1 MDFNFLENSLK
12 NYIEILSSKTPAPGG
27 GSATALCAS
36 LSSSLLNMVLNY
48 TIGKKQ
54 YSNFEEELKK
64 IKEKN
69 EEILKECIN
78 FIEEDSKIYYKI
90 DKAMKERL
98 SPEEYLKLSI
108 NLHFKI
114 CQYMSKI
121 VDFCDILTEK
131 GNINLI
137 SDTGISN
144 ILAFSSFFSAKMNI
158 LINLKYIGD
167 ENLKKEIKGKIEE
180 MEKVIKEKSEFV
192 NKKVIEKMGGIKWE
206 I

>member
-54 YSNFEEELKK
+54 YSDFEEELKK

-192 NKKVIEKMGGIKWE
+192 NKKVIEKMGV
-206 I
+206 

>member
-12 NYIEILSSKTPAPGG
+12 NYIEILSSKKPAPGG

-54 YSNFEEELKK
+54 YSDFEEELKK

-114 CQYMSKI
+114 CKYMSKI

-144 ILAFSSFFSAKMNI
+144 ILAFSSFLSAKMNI

-167 ENLKKEIKGKIEE
+167 ENYKKEIKEKIEE

-192 NKKVIEKMGGIKWE
+192 NKKVIEKMGV
-206 I
+206 

>member
-54 YSNFEEELKK
+54 YSDFEEELKK

-90 DKAMKERL
+90 DKAMKEKL
-98 SPEEYLKLSI
+98 SPEKYLKLSI

-144 ILAFSSFFSAKMNI
+144 ILAFSSFISAKMNI
-158 LINLKYIGD
+158 LINLKYIWD

-192 NKKVIEKMGGIKWE
+192 NKKVIEKMGV
-206 I
+206 

>member
-54 YSNFEEELKK
+54 YSDFEEELKK

-144 ILAFSSFFSAKMNI
+144 ILAFSSFISAKMNI

-192 NKKVIEKMGGIKWE
+192 NRKVIEKMGV
-206 I
+206 

>member
-54 YSNFEEELKK
+54 YSDFEEELKK

-78 FIEEDSKIYYKI
+78 FIEEDSKIYQKI

-98 SPEEYLKLSI
+98 SPEEYLKSSI

-144 ILAFSSFFSAKMNI
+144 ILAFSSFISAKMNI

-192 NKKVIEKMGGIKWE
+192 NKKVIEKMGV
-206 I
+206 

>member
-54 YSNFEEELKK
+54 YSDFEEELKK

-78 FIEEDSKIYYKI
+78 FIEEDSKIYHKI
-90 DKAMKERL
+90 DKAMKEKL

-144 ILAFSSFFSAKMNI
+144 ILAFSSFISAKMNI

-192 NKKVIEKMGGIKWE
+192 NKKVIEKMGV
-206 I
+206 

>member
-54 YSNFEEELKK
+54 YSDFEEELKK

-98 SPEEYLKLSI
+98 SPEKYLKLSI

-144 ILAFSSFFSAKMNI
+144 ILAFSSFISAKMNI
-158 LINLKYIGD
+158 LISLKYIGD

-192 NKKVIEKMGGIKWE
+192 NKKVIEKMGV
-206 I
+206 

>member
-78 FIEEDSKIYYKI
+78 FIEEDSKIYQKI

-98 SPEEYLKLSI
+98 SLEEYLKLSI

-144 ILAFSSFFSAKMNI
+144 ILAFSSFLSAKMNI

-167 ENLKKEIKGKIEE
+167 ENYKKEIKGKIEE

-192 NKKVIEKMGGIKWE
+192 NRKVIEKMGV
-206 I
+206 

>member
-54 YSNFEEELKK
+54 YSDFEEELKK

-90 DKAMKERL
+90 DKAMKEKL
-98 SPEEYLKLSI
+98 SPEKYLKLSI

-144 ILAFSSFFSAKMNI
+144 ILAFSSFLSAKMNI

-192 NKKVIEKMGGIKWE
+192 NKKVIEKMGV
-206 I
+206 

>member
-69 EEILKECIN
+69 EEILKECMDL
-78 FIEEDSKIYYKI
+78 IEEDSKIYQKI
-90 DKAMKERL
+90 DKAMKEKL
-98 SPEEYLKLSI
+98 SLEEYLKLSI

-144 ILAFSSFFSAKMNI
+144 ILAFSSFLSAKMNI

-167 ENLKKEIKGKIEE
+167 ENYKKEIKGKIEE
-180 MEKVIKEKSEFV
+180 MEKTIKEKSEFV
-192 NKKVIEKMGGIKWE
+192 NKKVIEKMGV
-206 I
+206 

>member
-90 DKAMKERL
+90 DKAIKERL
-98 SPEEYLKLSI
+98 SPEKYLKLSI

-144 ILAFSSFFSAKMNI
+144 ILAFSSFLSAKMNI

-167 ENLKKEIKGKIEE
+167 ENYKKEIKEKIEE

-192 NKKVIEKMGGIKWE
+192 NKKVIEKMGV
-206 I
+206 

>member
-64 IKEKN
+64 IKEKS

-98 SPEEYLKLSI
+98 SPEKYLKLSI

-144 ILAFSSFFSAKMNI
+144 ILAFSSFLSAKMNI

-192 NKKVIEKMGGIKWE
+192 NKKVIEKMGV
-206 I
+206 

>member
-144 ILAFSSFFSAKMNI
+144 ILAFSSFISAKINI

-180 MEKVIKEKSEFV
+180 MEKVIKEKSEVV
-192 NKKVIEKMGGIKWE
+192 NKKVIEKMGV
-206 I
+206 

>member
-192 NKKVIEKMGGIKWE
+192 NKKVIEKMGV
-206 I
+206 

>member
-54 YSNFEEELKK
+54 YSDFEEELKK

-90 DKAMKERL
+90 DKAMKEKL
-98 SPEEYLKLSI
+98 SPEKYLKLSI

-144 ILAFSSFFSAKMNI
+144 ILAFSSFISAKMNI

-192 NKKVIEKMGGIKWE
+192 NKKVIEKMGV
-206 I
+206 

>member
-54 YSNFEEELKK
+54 YSDFEEELKK

-78 FIEEDSKIYYKI
+78 LIEEDSKIYYKI
-90 DKAMKERL
+90 DKAMKEKL

-144 ILAFSSFFSAKMNI
+144 ILAFSSFISAKMNI

-192 NKKVIEKMGGIKWE
+192 NKKVIEKMGV
-206 I
+206 

>member
-98 SPEEYLKLSI
+98 SPEKYLKLSI

-144 ILAFSSFFSAKMNI
+144 ILAFSSFLSAKMNI

-167 ENLKKEIKGKIEE
+167 ENYKKEIKEKIEE

-192 NKKVIEKMGGIKWE
+192 NKKVIEKMGV
-206 I
+206 

>member
-78 FIEEDSKIYYKI
+78 FIEEDSKIYQKI

-98 SPEEYLKLSI
+98 SPEEYLKSSI

-144 ILAFSSFFSAKMNI
+144 ILAFSSFLSAKMNI

-167 ENLKKEIKGKIEE
+167 ENYKKEIKGKIEE

-192 NKKVIEKMGGIKWE
+192 NRKVIEKMGV
-206 I
+206 